1 MNNVDNVIAFLA
13 QAAKPRVFPR
23 IEDIFETHRLRE
35 AAVAA
40 EKGDLA
46 TIELLKNQGAD
57 LDEVTPKN
65 VTLLMYALA
74 KSDETAV
81 RTLLAAKANPNVV
94 TNVGTSAM
102 LVAMTNQQPKF
113 VQMLLEH
120 GGDPN
125 LVDDRD
131 EKLVHQAISLG
142 AFQNLGELF
151 QAGVPVD
158 TLNKMGQT
166 PALRLAYLNQY
177 HIVAR
182 LLDLGANPDVK
193 DQVGLSVRKLAATP
207 VPNANSP
214 LESARQEVAKRLG
227 IPVEN
232 Q

>member
-1 MNNVDNVIAFLA
+1 MKNVDNVIAFLA
-13 QAAKPRVFPR
+13 HAAKPRTFPR
-23 IEDIFETHRLRE
+23 VEDIFDTHRLRE
-35 AAVAA
+35 AAFAA
-40 EKGDLA
+40 EKGDVA
-46 TIELLKNQGAD
+46 TLHMLVNQGAD
-57 LDEVTPKN
+57 LDEVTPKH

-81 RTLLAAKANPNVV
+81 RTLLAAGANPNVV

-102 LVAMTNQQPKF
+102 LVAMTNANSKF
-113 VQMLLEH
+113 IALLLEK

-125 LVDDRD
+125 LVNDRED
-131 EKLVHQAISLG
+131 PLVHQAISLG

-151 QAGVPVD
+151 QAGVAVD

-177 HIVAR
+177 PDVAR
-182 LLDLGANPDVK
+182 LLDLGANPDTK
-193 DQVGLSVRKLAATP
+193 DQVGLSIRKLAEKP
-207 VPNANSP
+207 LPNANSP

-227 IPVEN
+227 IPGPN

>member
-1 MNNVDNVIAFLA
+1 MSNVDNIIAFLA
-13 QAAKPRVFPR
+13 HAAKPRTPPP
-23 IEDIFETHRLRE
+23 IEAIFETHRLRE
-35 AAVAA
+35 AAFAA

-46 TIELLKNQGAD
+46 TIETLKNQGAD
-57 LDEVTPKN
+57 IDEVTPKN

-81 RTLLAAKANPNVV
+81 RTLLAAGANPNVV

-102 LVAMTNQQPKF
+102 LVAMTNKEPKF
-113 VQMLLEH
+113 VTMLLEKS
-120 GGDPN
+120 GDPN
-125 LVDDRD
+125 LLDDRK
-131 EKLVHQAISLG
+131 EPLVHQAISLG

-177 HIVAR
+177 QDVAR
-182 LLDLGANPDVK
+182 LLDLGANPDAK
-193 DQVGLSVRKLAATP
+193 DQVGLTIRKLAEKP

-214 LESARQEVAKRLG
+214 LETARQEVAKRLG
-227 IPVEN
+227 IPTEN